1 VLAEELQIPISTLS
15 AALRRLEDRKL
26 IRREKKTLAL
36 AGNTR
41 SKGG

>member
-1 VLAEELQIPISTLS
+1 VLAEELQIPLSTLS

-36 AGNTR
+36 AGYT
-41 SKGG
+41 SGKGD